1 MAEARLRLTNFGV
14 KLMIATPPDKYRLLT
29 RSDMD
34 GLICA
39 VLLRELNLL
48 GEVVFHHPKDVQDG
62 KVEVHEHDIVTNLP
76 YIPGCALCFD
86 HHSSEAKRNLGFNT
100 PGYVLHANAKSAARV
115 VYDYYGGAAAFP
127 NISKELMDAVD
138 RADSAD
144 FSREDVL
151 YPSGWALMSFLM
163 DARSGLGRYKD
174 YRISNYQ
181 LMEMLIDAC
190 RSLSVDE
197 ILELPD
203 VQERTT
209 RYFAQ
214 QEAFEAQ
221 LRRVGQVHDNLV
233 VLDLRD
239 EDPIYVG
246 NRFVVYTVFPQ
257 CDISMHVMRSRQG
270 EQTAF
275 TVGKSIFGRRNA
287 MDIGA
292 LMLDHGGGGHDAA
305 GACQA
310 PNASADQRK
319 QRLTERI
326 VALSRLA
333 QPVPA

>member
-1 MAEARLRLTNFGV
+1 
-14 KLMIATPPDKYRLLT
+14 MIATPPDKYRLLT

-39 VLLRELNLL
+39 VLLKELGLL

-62 KVEVHEHDIVTNLP
+62 RVEVHEHDILANLP

-100 PGYVLHANAKSAARV
+100 QGYVLHAHAKSAARV
-115 VYDYYGGAAAFP
+115 VYDYYGGEASFP
-127 NISKELMDAVD
+127 NISPALMDAVD

-151 YPSGWALMSFLM
+151 HPTGWALMSFLM
-163 DARSGLGRYKD
+163 DARTGLGRYKD
-174 YRISNYQ
+174 FRISNYQ

-190 RSLSVDE
+190 RTLRVDQ

-203 VQERTT
+203 VKERTE

-221 LRRVGQVHDNLV
+221 LRRVGQVHGNLV
-233 VLDLRD
+233 VLDLRN

-257 CDISMHVMRSRQG
+257 CDISMHILRSRHSD
-270 EQTAF
+270 QTAF
-275 TVGKSIFGRRNA
+275 TVGKSIFGRRNK
-287 MDIGA
+287 MDVGA
-292 LMLDHGGGGHDAA
+292 LMLDHGGGGHDGA

-310 PNASADQRK
+310 PSAQADQRK
-319 QRLTERI
+319 QRLTDRI
-326 VALSRLA
+326 VALSRQA

>member
-1 MAEARLRLTNFGV
+1 
-14 KLMIATPPDKYRLLT
+14 MIATPPDKYRLLT

-39 VLLRELNLL
+39 VLLKELGIL

-62 KVEVHEHDIVTNLP
+62 RVEVHEHDILANLP

-100 PGYVLHANAKSAARV
+100 QGYVLHAHAKSAARV
-115 VYDYYGGAAAFP
+115 VYDYYGGAASFP
-127 NISKELMDAVD
+127 NISPALMDAVD

-151 YPSGWALMSFLM
+151 HPTGWALMSFLM
-163 DARSGLGRYKD
+163 DARTGLGRYKD
-174 YRISNYQ
+174 FRISNYQ

-190 RSLSVDE
+190 RTLRVDQ

-203 VQERTT
+203 VKERTE

-221 LRRVGQVHDNLV
+221 LRRVGQVHGNLV
-233 VLDLRD
+233 VLDLRN

-257 CDISMHVMRSRQG
+257 CDISMHILRSRHSD
-270 EQTAF
+270 QTAF
-275 TVGKSIFGRRNA
+275 TVGKSIFGRRNQ
-287 MDIGA
+287 MDVGA
-292 LMLDHGGGGHDAA
+292 LMLDHGGGGHDGA

-310 PNASADQRK
+310 PSTQADQRK
-319 QRLTERI
+319 QRLTDRI
-326 VALSRLA
+326 VALSRQALA
-333 QPVPA
+333 VPA